1 MTLCPGCNHGVL
13 EPLTPGLR
21 AFLKI
26 TDATI
31 RATCTAGCGTVAR
44 EFFSIRRPPIARD
57 AKPGSRG
64 FVMKFRGEML

>member
-21 AFLKI
+21 AYLKI
-26 TDATI
+26 HDGSI
-31 RATCTAGCGTVAR
+31 RAVCSDDCGTVAKR
-44 EFFSIRRPPIARD
+44 TNPAFRPNVASDVRPER
-57 AKPGSRG
+57 RG